1 MPISAP
7 GSAEGR
13 LTLMHAQRGFT
24 LVELLVVMLIVGIL
38 AGGAGLAIEGVRAND
53 EADAL
58 KRLQLVLE
66 ATAERAEIR
75 GRPLALDLLTD
86 GYRFAELGT
95 DGRWRALEEA
105 PLFTSRRLPAQLQW
119 QALRSEG
126 RLQPANAGRRLVFG
140 SRAPQFELSLRGSKG
155 LVVLAGDP
163 SGRVRQLGSP
173 AGEQR

>member
-1 MPISAP
+1 MPTSVP
-7 GSAEGR
+7 GSSEPHPA
-13 LTLMHAQRGFT
+13 MHAQRGFT

-38 AGGAGLAIEGVRAND
+38 AGGAGLAVEGIRAND

-58 KRLQLVLE
+58 KRLQRVLE

-75 GRPLALDLLTD
+75 GRPLAVDLLAD

-126 RLQPANAGRRLVFG
+126 RMLPANAGRRLVFG
-140 SRAPQFELSLRGSKG
+140 SRAPQFELSLRSPNG

-163 SGRVRQLGSP
+163 SGRVRQLMSP
-173 AGEQR
+173 QGEQR